1 MERKKVAEN
10 LLNLRNG
17 KTREEVAEEIG
28 ISVSTLQMYE
38 NAKRIP
44 RDSIKVKLANF
55 YGVTVQSIFFD
66 YQQHELCCFAKFTKE
81 ENYD

>member
-1 MERKKVAEN
+1 MEKRKVAEN
-10 LLNLRNG
+10 LVSLRNG
-17 KTREEVAEEIG
+17 KSREKIAEEIG

-44 RDSIKVKLANF
+44 KDSIKVKLANF

-66 YQQHELCCFAKFTKE
+66 Y
-81 ENYD
+81 